1 MNLRVPFAFL
11 SIALLVLAAGC
22 SDERGVPGDG
32 DSGAGLTLLLPAGAD
47 EAAEAIDETTLRS
60 IVEAL
65 SADEMAGRGPA
76 TEGDRAARKY
86 LSDFLAGV
94 GAQPGA
100 SDGSWEQP
108 LGLVSVTA
116 SMPETWSFHAAA
128 GSVDLAWWDEYVA
141 SSGVQEETVSVEDAE
156 LVFVGYGI
164 TAPEEN
170 WDDYKGADLTGK
182 VLVMLNND
190 PDWDPALFAGTRRL
204 YYGRWTYKYE
214 SAARQGAAGAIIIHT
229 TPSAGYGFTV
239 VQNGWSGPQFQLP
252 AQDGAK
258 IAFEGWVTEDAARR
272 LLAFGGN
279 DLDELVA
286 QARTREFEPVP
297 LGITTSLTFNNE
309 VDRNSL
315 SANVLGLIP
324 GSDPEVAGELV
335 IYTAH
340 HDHLGVAKP
349 DEDGDAIYNGA
360 RDNASGCAAILS
372 VAKAFD
378 ALPEPPRRS
387 ILFLLVGAEEQGLL
401 GSKLY
406 AEDPTVHPG
415 RIAANINID
424 SAAIFGAARDV
435 AVVGAG
441 KSELEDLLVQAA
453 AKQNR
458 VVVDEPFP
466 DKGYYYRSDQ
476 FNFAKIGVPAL
487 YFKAGT
493 DSVEHGSEWGREIE
507 DHWRAEHYHQPSDE
521 IYGEW
526 DFGGMIEDARLAFWV
541 GLHVANTNRLPEWK
555 PGDEFERIRHQML
568 TERPD

>member
-1 MNLRVPFAFL
+1 MSLRVPFTLL
-11 SIALLVLAAGC
+11 SIAFVALAAGC
-22 SDERGVPGDG
+22 SDEARV
-32 DSGAGLTLLLPAGAD
+32 TLQLPAGAD
-47 EAAEAIDETTLRS
+47 EAAEAIDAETLRS

-65 SADEMAGRGPA
+65 SSDEMAGRGPA
-76 TEGDRAARKY
+76 TDDDRHVREY
-86 LSDFLAGV
+86 LIDYLASV

-100 SDGSWEQP
+100 ADGSWQQRLE
-108 LGLVSVTA
+108 LVSVTA
-116 SMPETWSFHAAA
+116 TMPETWSFHS
-128 GSVDLAWWDEYVA
+128 GGESVDLAWWDEYVA
-141 SSGVQEETVSVEDAE
+141 ASGVQEEAVSIEDAE

-164 TAPEEN
+164 TAPEEH
-170 WDDYKGADLTGK
+170 WDDYKGVDLTGK
-182 VLVMLNND
+182 VLLMLNND

-252 AQDGAK
+252 ARDGAK
-258 IAFEGWVTEDAARR
+258 IAFEGWVTEDAAKR
-272 LLAFGGN
+272 LLALGGH

-297 LGITTSLTFNNE
+297 LAITTSFTFSNE
-309 VDRNSL
+309 IDRNSL

-324 GSDPEVAGELV
+324 GSDPVLADELV

-349 DEDGDAIYNGA
+349 DDNGDAIYNGA
-360 RDNASGCAAILS
+360 RDNASGCAVILS

-387 ILFLLVGAEEQGLL
+387 VLFLLVGAEEQGLL

-406 AEDPTVHPG
+406 AENPTVHPG
-415 RIAANINID
+415 RIAANINVD

-435 AVVGAG
+435 AVIGAG

-458 VVVDEPFP
+458 VVVGEPFP

-493 DSVEHGSEWGREIE
+493 DSVEHGSEWGREME
-507 DHWRAEHYHQPSDE
+507 DRWRAERYHQPGDE
-521 IYGEW
+521 IYDEW
-526 DFGGMIEDARLAFWV
+526 DFGGMVEDARLAFWV
-541 GLHVANTNRLPEWK
+541 GLHVANTDHLPGWK
-555 PGDEFERIRHQML
+555 PGDEFERIRRQML
-568 TERPD
+568 AERPD